1 MPSEAFAAAVLNP
14 KSDLPDSVKGN
25 VPRRFAVYRNNVMV
39 GLIGAMETNFP
50 AVHRLLGEEYFRGL
64 ARQFVLANPPQNP
77 LMFQYG
83 GVFPE
88 YLNAQA
94 DLAVY
99 PYLAD
104 VAKLEC
110 LMRQAHHAEDA
121 QVLKPE
127 ALAALAPDELS
138 EVVFKPHAAL
148 QLLASDFAVVSITRA
163 NRTGGSSQV
172 AQPLQSECAMVTR
185 PQYDVVITVVTKS
198 QLVFLQSLSEG
209 KPLAEAAD
217 AAIERDAEFDLS
229 VALGILLSN
238 GAFTS
243 IQL

>member
-1 MPSEAFAAAVLNP
+1 MQSEVFATAVL
-14 KSDLPDSVKGN
+14 SLQAEVPDSVKGN
-25 VPRRFAVYRNNVMV
+25 VQRRFAVYRNNVVM

-50 AVHRLLGEEYFRGL
+50 AVRRLLGEEYFRGL

-83 GVFPE
+83 DPFPDS
-88 YLNAQA
+88 LKAQA

-99 PYLAD
+99 PFLAD

-110 LMRQAHHAEDA
+110 LMRQAYHAEEA
-121 QVLKPE
+121 QILKSE
-127 ALAALAPDELS
+127 ALAAIAPDALCD
-138 EVVFKPHAAL
+138 VTFIPHSAL
-148 QLLASDFAVVSITRA
+148 RLMSSDFAVVSITRA
-163 NRTGGSSQV
+163 NRTGGTALV
-172 AQPLQSECAMVTR
+172 AQPHQSECAMVTR
-185 PQYDVVITVVTKS
+185 PQFDVVLTVLTLS

-217 AAIERDAEFDLS
+217 AAIERDTEFDLS